1 MSYGGGYGGGR
12 DGGYSNGYDDYSRG
26 YSSGYTKAPDYSNSY
41 SNGYENLR
49 FSDYS
54 RFLVCCPSIL
64 IRQAADDLAWT
75 RRPEAETTLFH
86 KLSTIHRL
94 VFADLGRLF

>member
-12 DGGYSNGYDDYSRG
+12 DGGYSNGYDNYSRG

-49 FSDYS
+49 FSDYR
-54 RFLVCCPSIL
+54 RFLFCCPSL
-64 IRQAADDLAWT
+64 CTHQAADDRAWV
-75 RRPEAETTLFH
+75 RCLEAEMILHCEISYLT
-86 KLSTIHRL
+86 
-94 VFADLGRLF
+94 